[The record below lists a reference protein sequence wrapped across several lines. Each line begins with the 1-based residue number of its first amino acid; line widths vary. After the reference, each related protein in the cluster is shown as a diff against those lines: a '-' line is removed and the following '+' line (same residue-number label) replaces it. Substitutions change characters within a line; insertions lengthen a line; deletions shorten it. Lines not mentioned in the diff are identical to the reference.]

1 MRKAAVVG
9 AGKIGSTVVS
19 LLEGSGD
26 YEVLVIDQ
34 SAEAVSKVDPGAQTH
49 VMDIGDPA
57 GLARALAGCFAVV
70 NAAPYHLTAVV
81 AEAAK
86 TAGAHY
92 LDLTEDVAASRV
104 VRELAKDS
112 GTAFIPQCGL
122 APGFIT
128 IAAWDLAQHFDE
140 LHDVRL
146 RVGALPRYPSNALN
160 YNLTWSTDGVI
171 NEYCEPCEAIVEG
184 RLREAPALEECE
196 EFSLDGVT
204 YEAFNTSGGLG
215 TLCQT
220 LEGKVRNLNYRTIRY
235 PGHAAIM
242 KALLND
248 LGLRNRRAL
257 LKDILEN
264 AVPATL
270 QDVVIVFVTVSGLK
284 DGRLMQETYV
294 NKVFSQSVGGQM
306 KSAIQLTTAGAVCA
320 VLDLLAEGH
329 LPTRGFIRQ
338 EDIRLADVLANRFG
352 RFYAPST
359 WPCAPPS
366 RPSMT
371 VHDRRR
377 RLRRSRSRR
386 GAGPPGRPGG
396 ALDRRRPRRALPR
409 HGGGHGPGP

>member
-9 AGKIGSTVVS
+9 AGKIGSTIAS
-19 LLEGSGD
+19 LLAGSGD
-26 YEVLVIDQ
+26 YEVLVIDR
-34 SAEAVSKVDPGAQTH
+34 SAEALGEIDPRARTAA
-49 VMDIGDPA
+49 MAIDDPVA
-57 GLARALAGCFAVV
+57 LAKALAGCFAVV
-70 NAAPYHLTAVV
+70 NAAPYHLTTVV
-81 AEAAK
+81 AQAAR

-104 VRELAKDS
+104 VRDLAKDAK
-112 GTAFIPQCGL
+112 TAFIPQCGL

-128 IAAWDLAQHFDE
+128 IAAWDLCKHFEE

-184 RLREAPALEECE
+184 RLREVPALEECE

-220 LEGKVRNLNYRTIRY
+220 LDGKVRNLNYRTIRY

-248 LGLRNRRAL
+248 LGLRNRRPL

-264 AVPATL
+264 SVPATL

-294 NKVFSQSVGGQM
+294 NKVFAQPVGGEM
-306 KSAIQLTTAGAVCA
+306 KSAIQITTAGAVCA
-320 VLDLLAEGH
+320 VLDLLAEGR
-329 LPTRGFIRQ
+329 LPQTGFIRQ
-338 EDIRLADVLANRFG
+338 EDIPLADVLANRFG
-352 RFYAPST
+352 RFYAPQQQ
-359 WPCAPPS
+359 A
-366 RPSMT
+366 
-371 VHDRRR
+371 
-377 RLRRSRSRR
+377 LR
-386 GAGPPGRPGG
+386 A
-396 ALDRRRPRRALPR
+396 AE
-409 HGGGHGPGP
+409 

>member
-1 MRKAAVVG
+1 TAAM
-9 AGKIGSTVVS
+9 A
-19 LLEGSGD
+19 
-26 YEVLVIDQ
+26 ID
-34 SAEAVSKVDPGAQTH
+34 
-49 VMDIGDPA
+49 DPA
-57 GLARALAGCFAVV
+57 ALAKALAGCFAVV

-86 TAGAHY
+86 AAGAHY

-104 VRELAKDS
+104 VRELARDS
-112 GTAFIPQCGL
+112 ATAFIPQCGL

-128 IAAWDLAQHFDE
+128 IAAWDLCKHFEE

-184 RLREAPALEECE
+184 RLREVPALEECE

-220 LEGKVRNLNYRTIRY
+220 LDGRVRNLNYRTIRY

-248 LGLRNRRAL
+248 LGLRNRRPL

-294 NKVFSQSVGGQM
+294 NKVFAQPVAGEM
-306 KSAIQLTTAGAVCA
+306 RSAIQITTAGAVCA
-320 VLDLLAEGH
+320 VLDLLAEGR
-329 LPTRGFIRQ
+329 LPTQGFIRQ
-338 EDIRLADVLANRFG
+338 EDIPLADVLANRFG
-352 RFYAPST
+352 RFYAPEQQ
-359 WPCAPPS
+359 A
-366 RPSMT
+366 
-371 VHDRRR
+371 
-377 RLRRSRSRR
+377 LR
-386 GAGPPGRPGG
+386 A
-396 ALDRRRPRRALPR
+396 AE
-409 HGGGHGPGP
+409 

>member
-1 MRKAAVVG
+1 LSFLRHCADSQEVAMRKVAIVG
-9 AGKIGSTVVS
+9 AGKIGSTVLD
-19 LLEGSGD
+19 LLVGSGA

-34 SAEAVSKVDPGAQTH
+34 SAEAL
-49 VMDIGDPA
+49 A
-57 GLARALAGCFAVV
+57 GLNPATRVETVALAIDEPGTLAAALQGRFAVV
-70 NAAPYHLTAVV
+70 NCAPYHLTTRV

-86 TAGAHY
+86 AAGAHY

-104 VRELAKDS
+104 VRDLAADS
-112 GTAFIPQCGL
+112 ATAFIPQCGL

-128 IAAWDLAQHFDE
+128 IAAWDLCKHFDE

-171 NEYCEPCEAIVEG
+171 NEYCEPCEAIVNG
-184 RLREAPALEECE
+184 RLREVPPLEECE
-196 EFSLDGVT
+196 EFALDGVT

-220 LEGKVRNLNYRTIRY
+220 LDGRVRNLNYRTIRY

-248 LGLRNRRAL
+248 LNLRNRRPL

-270 QDVVIVFVTVSGLK
+270 QDVVIVFVTVSGMK

-294 NKVFSQSVGGQM
+294 NRIYAQPVGGQM
-306 KSAIQLTTAGAVCA
+306 KSAIQITTAGAICA
-320 VLDLLAEGH
+320 VLDLLSEGR
-329 LPTRGFIRQ
+329 LPQRGFIRQ
-338 EDIRLADVLANRFG
+338 EDIPLADVLANRFG
-352 RFYAPST
+352 RFYAPESAI
-359 WPCAPPS
+359 PF
-366 RPSMT
+366 
-371 VHDRRR
+371 
-377 RLRRSRSRR
+377 
-386 GAGPPGRPGG
+386 
-396 ALDRRRPRRALPR
+396 RAAAE
-409 HGGGHGPGP
+409 

>member
-9 AGKIGSTVVS
+9 AGKIGSTIAS
-19 LLEGSGD
+19 LLAGSGD

-34 SAEAVSKVDPGAQTH
+34 SPKALADVDPRAGTVA
-49 VMDIGDPA
+49 MAIDDPDK
-57 GLARALAGCFAVV
+57 LAKALEGTFAVI
-70 NAAPYHLTAVV
+70 NAAPYHLTTVV
-81 AEAAK
+81 AQAAK
-86 TAGAHY
+86 AAAAHY

-104 VRELAKDS
+104 VRDLAKDS
-112 GTAFIPQCGL
+112 ATAFIPQCGL

-128 IAAWDLAQHFDE
+128 IAAWALAQHFEE

-184 RLREAPALEECE
+184 RLREVPALEECE
-196 EFSLDGVT
+196 EFALDGVT

-248 LGLRNRRAL
+248 LGLRNRRPL

-284 DGRLMQETYV
+284 EGRLMQETYV
-294 NKVFSQSVGGQM
+294 NKVFAQPIGGEM
-306 KSAIQLTTAGAVCA
+306 KSAIQITTAGAVCA
-320 VLDLLAEGH
+320 VLDMLADGK
-329 LPTRGFIRQ
+329 LPQAGFIRQ
-338 EDIRLADVLANRFG
+338 EDIPLADFLANRFG
-352 RFYAPST
+352 RFYAPE
-359 WPCAPPS
+359 PQ
-366 RPSMT
+366 
-371 VHDRRR
+371 
-377 RLRRSRSRR
+377 
-386 GAGPPGRPGG
+386 
-396 ALDRRRPRRALPR
+396 ALHAAAE
-409 HGGGHGPGP
+409 